1 MRKGKVIFNPWFAAF
16 IVLVTLFFASGGA
29 DAQSTPKLDAFYTIG
44 EMNKSSIVMLCE
56 KGIVP
61 KPIGGK
67 IAKGIT
73 QQIAEGDQPGAKRPT
88 DYLVIERRLTE
99 LVGED
104 ASRVHTGRSRQD
116 MASTTERIFLRE
128 ALLEAFENMNKARG
142 SLLSL
147 ASKNVDT
154 IIPAYTHG
162 VQAQPT
168 TFAHYLLALAE
179 SLNRDGDRLRQ
190 AFARINLSPLGTAAL
205 GTSSFPIDRARL
217 AVLLGFDGIAENS
230 YGANHVSPAETN
242 MEFASDLAISAVTIG
257 HFVQDIHTQ
266 YHDPVPWFMLKEG
279 ELTGISSIM
288 PQKRNPW
295 ALNTL
300 RQACSTVIGNAQS
313 TFVMAH
319 NVTSGM
325 FDFRSSAQAVQ
336 AARNAAGMYKL
347 LGDIMDNLVVN
358 RERAL
363 AEVNADYSTM
373 TEVADVLVREG
384 NVPFRIGHH
393 FASELTNYGR
403 SNGKRPTE
411 IPYTEA
417 VRIYKDV
424 AGEKLP
430 LTEAQF
436 RTSMSA
442 EGMVFG
448 ALGRGGPQREE
459 VNRMLVEHGQEMRG
473 QVEWVMA
480 QRTKLQNASTA
491 LQRDFTGL
499 SETASK

>member
-1 MRKGKVIFNPWFAAF
+1 MRKERVIFNLWFVCF
-16 IVLVTLFFASGGA
+16 IAWVTLLVVSGTAG
-29 DAQSTPKLDAFYTIG
+29 AQSTPKLDAFYTIG
-44 EMNKSSIVMLCE
+44 EMNKASIVMLCE

-67 IAKGIT
+67 IARGIT
-73 QQIAEGDQPGAKRPT
+73 QQLSEGDQAGAKRPT
-88 DYLVIERRLTE
+88 DYLVIEARLTE

-116 MASTTERIFLRE
+116 MGSTTERIFLRE
-128 ALLEAFENMNKARG
+128 ALLEAFETMNKARG
-142 SLLSL
+142 SLLLL

-190 AFARINLSPLGTAAL
+190 AYARINLSPLGAAAL
-205 GTSSFPIDRARL
+205 GTSSFPIDRGRL
-217 AVLLGFDGIAENS
+217 AVFLGFDGIADNS

-242 MEFASDLAISAVTIG
+242 IEFACDLAISAITIG
-257 HFVQDIHTQ
+257 HFAQDIHTQ
-266 YHDPVPWFMLKEG
+266 YHDPVPWFMLREG

-300 RQACSTVIGNAQS
+300 RQACSRVIGNAES

-325 FDFRSSAQAVQ
+325 FDVRSSAQAVE

-403 SNGKRPTE
+403 STGKRPTE
-411 IPYTEA
+411 IPYAEA

-424 AGEKLP
+424 AGDKLP

-436 RTSMSA
+436 KASMSA
-442 EGMVFG
+442 ESMVFG

-459 VNRMLVEHGQEMRG
+459 VNRMLLDQRRDLTAQM
-473 QVEWVMA
+473 EWVMT
-480 QRTKLQNASTA
+480 QRTKLQNASTELQKEFKA
-491 LQRDFTGL
+491 LA
-499 SETASK
+499 ETESK

>member
-1 MRKGKVIFNPWFAAF
+1 MRKESVIFNLWFVCF
-16 IVLVTLFFASGGA
+16 IAWVTLLVVSGTAG
-29 DAQSTPKLDAFYTIG
+29 AQSTPKLDAFYTIG
-44 EMNKSSIVMLCE
+44 EMNKASIVMLCE
-56 KGIVP
+56 KGLVP

-67 IAKGIT
+67 IARGII
-73 QQIAEGDQPGAKRPT
+73 QQLSEGDQAGAKRPT
-88 DYLVIERRLTE
+88 DYLVIEARLAE

-116 MASTTERIFLRE
+116 MGSTTERIFLRE
-128 ALLEAFENMNKARG
+128 ALLETFENMDKARG
-142 SLLSL
+142 SLLLL

-190 AFARINLSPLGTAAL
+190 AYARINLSPLGAAAL

-217 AVLLGFDGIAENS
+217 AVLLGFEGIADNS

-242 MEFASDLAISAVTIG
+242 IEFACDLAISAITIG

-300 RQACSTVIGNAQS
+300 RQACSRVVGNAQS

-325 FDFRSSAQAVQ
+325 FDVRSSAQAVE
-336 AARNAAGMYKL
+336 AARNANAMYKL

-373 TEVADVLVREG
+373 TEVADMLVREG

-403 SNGKRPTE
+403 STGKRPTE

-417 VRIYKDV
+417 VRIYRDV

-436 RTSMSA
+436 KASMSA
-442 EGMVFG
+442 ENMVFG

-459 VNRMLVEHGQEMRG
+459 VNRMLLEQRRDLTVQM
-473 QVEWVMA
+473 EWMMT
-480 QRTKLQNASTA
+480 QRANLQNASTA
-491 LQRDFTGL
+491 LQKEFKAL
-499 SETASK
+499 AETESK